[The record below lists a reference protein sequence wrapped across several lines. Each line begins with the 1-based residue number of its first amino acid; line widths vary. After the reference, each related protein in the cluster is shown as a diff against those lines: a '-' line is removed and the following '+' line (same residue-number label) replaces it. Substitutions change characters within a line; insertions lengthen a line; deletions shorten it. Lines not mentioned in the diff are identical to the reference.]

1 MKHTLYILVF
11 LVLWLGCREADTE
24 NALHPI
30 SYERMPLKS
39 VFSAGDSIQVQFKG
53 NATYHAHL
61 VVSNAFG
68 SVVLKPVVK
77 DTKLTFGFPKAFRQ
91 KAGICHW
98 TLVHDEIIYD
108 EGEISIL
115 PNPQK
120 GTLMESYLGPQ
131 SIIAG
136 KTDFSMFV
144 VSPTDIYDNPLSDS
158 TEIEYSYQF
167 KDTVQQT
174 SVRLKNLMGWKKIYS
189 TEKSGRILVTA
200 SCNDSHSKELT
211 TQVHPANP
219 MDLQIAYERTHRYAD
234 GNQIITFSTDA
245 IQGEFGN
252 IVSDGTLVS
261 FSVANTKGMLLQTTG
276 TTING
281 VAEARLLHPT
291 EAETWKVTAY
301 ITGAAKSNT
310 ITLDFEAALKD
321 FKLSFSENGRTL
333 NIEKMQ
339 SFMGQ
344 WIPDGMPIT
353 LKIEDENKALFD
365 IKRTTSRLG
374 KAQFTLSEDFY
385 PKGSYIITI
394 EAAGMI
400 KRKNVLLK

>member
-1 MKHTLYILVF
+1 MKRTLYILVF
-11 LVLWLGCREADTE
+11 LVLWLGCGKADTE
-24 NALHPI
+24 NTHHPV
-30 SYERMPLKS
+30 SYERIPLKS
-39 VFSAGDSIQVQFKG
+39 VFSAGDNIEVRFKG
-53 NATYHAHL
+53 NVTDSTHL
-61 VVSNAFG
+61 VLSNTWG
-68 SVVLKPVVK
+68 STVLSPTWK
-77 DTKLTFGFPKAFRQ
+77 DTELTFRFPKAFQQR
-91 KAGICHW
+91 AGSCHW
-98 TLVHDEIIYD
+98 ALVYNGTIYD
-108 EGEISIL
+108 KGEISIR
-115 PNPQK
+115 PNPAK

-144 VSPTDIYDNPLSDS
+144 TSPTDIYDNPLSDS
-158 TEIEYSYQF
+158 TEITYNYHYG
-167 KDTVQQT
+167 DIVQ
-174 SVRLKNLMGWKKIYS
+174 SSPVLSRNLIAWKNIHS

-200 SCNDSHSKELT
+200 SCNDSHSKELST
-211 TQVHPANP
+211 LVNPANP
-219 MDLQIAYERTHRYAD
+219 IDFQIAYERTHPYAD
-234 GNQIITFSTDA
+234 GNQIITFSTDV
-245 IQGEFGN
+245 IQDEFGN
-252 IVSDGTLVS
+252 IESDGTLVS
-261 FSVANTKGMLLQTTG
+261 FSITNTKGMVLQTAG

-321 FKLSFSENGRTL
+321 FKLSLSENGRIL
-333 NIEKMQ
+333 KIEEMQ

-353 LKIEDENKALFD
+353 LRLEDENKALFD
-365 IKRTTSRLG
+365 SKRTTSRLG
-374 KAQFTLSEDFY
+374 KAQFTMSEDFY
-385 PKGSYIITI
+385 PNGSYTITI

>member
-1 MKHTLYILVF
+1 MYILVF

-39 VFSAGDSIQVQFKG
+39 EFFAGDSIEVRFKG
-53 NATYHAHL
+53 NATDYTHM
-61 VVSNAFG
+61 VVSNAVG
-68 SVVLKPVVK
+68 SVVLKPKLK
-77 DTKLTFGFPKAFRQ
+77 DTELTFRFPKAFRQ

-98 TLVHDEIIYD
+98 VLVHNDVIQD

-144 VSPTDIYDNPLSDS
+144 TSPTDIYDNPLSDS
-158 TEIEYSYQF
+158 TEIRYSYQLE
-167 KDTVQQT
+167 DTVQQT
-174 SVRLKNLMGWKKIYS
+174 SVRLKNLMGWKNIHS
-189 TEKSGRILVTA
+189 IEKSGRILVTA

-219 MDLQIAYERTHRYAD
+219 IDFQIAYERTHPYAD

-252 IVSDGTLVS
+252 IISDGTLVS

-291 EAETWKVTAY
+291 EAETWNITAY

-321 FKLSFSENGRTL
+321 FKLSLSENGRTL
-333 NIEKMQ
+333 NIKEMQ

-344 WIPDGMPIT
+344 WIPDGMLIT
-353 LKIEDENKALFD
+353 LSIRDKNGALLD
-365 IKRTTSRLG
+365 SKRTTSRLG
-374 KAQFTLSEDFY
+374 KAQFTLPKDFY
-385 PKGSYIITI
+385 PNGSYTLTL

-400 KRKNVLLK
+400 KTKNVLLK